1 MKERD
6 KPKFEIALESVRTY
20 RGLNITY
27 RDRWGQVT
35 SRAILPFRVYELGEV
50 VYIQAYCWLSKEV
63 EHFALP
69 GILRIE
75 LRPKTVDKAVY
86 IDYRDRIDEL
96 GKPLPWPKIFIAS
109 VNLETED

>member
-27 RDRWGQVT
+27 RDWLGQIT
-35 SRAILPFRVYELGEV
+35 SRAILPVRVYELGDV
-50 VYIQAYCWLSKEV
+50 VYVQAYCWLTKEV

-75 LRPKTVDKAVY
+75 LRPKTVEKAVY
-86 IDYRDRIDEL
+86 IGFRDRIDEL
-96 GKPLPWPKIFIAS
+96 GNPLPWPKILIES
-109 VNLETED
+109 VNLEEV